1 MAQVQENVMNQ
12 VENVVQPAQESEK
25 AQDARYDKVYDSEKF
40 QQLVQ
45 AKRRFI
51 VPLTIFYIAYG
62 MLLPFLAFYTDVL
75 DIKVIGNVTLAWIYG
90 MSVIVASLIVSQLY
104 IKRAEK
110 FDQEAKSIVEQE
122 GLL

>member
-1 MAQVQENVMNQ
+1 MTQVQENVMNQ
-12 VENVVQPAQESEK
+12 VEDVFQPSQESEK

-40 QQLVQ
+40 QQLVK

-51 VPLTIFYIAYG
+51 VPLTMFYIAYG

-75 DIKVIGNVTLAWIYG
+75 DIKVIGNVTLGWIYG
-90 MSVIVASLIVSQLY
+90 MSVVVVSLIVSQLY